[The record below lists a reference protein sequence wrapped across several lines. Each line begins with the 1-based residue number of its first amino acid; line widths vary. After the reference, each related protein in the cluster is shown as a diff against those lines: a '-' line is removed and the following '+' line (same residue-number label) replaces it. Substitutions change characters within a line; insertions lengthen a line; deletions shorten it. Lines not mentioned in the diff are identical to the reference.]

1 MTHELAYKRLCE
13 AFGMP
18 EPRDH
23 FDRWIIQPAGA
34 RMHAVHV
41 FLNKTGSGETTYAL
55 IFDPDATLGDGFL
68 EVSLD
73 EREDIERLVAQL
85 RRVASPEAREGNA
98 FRPLSS

>member
-1 MTHELAYKRLCE
+1 MIHQLAYERLCGT
-13 AFGMP
+13 FGMP

-41 FLNKTGSGETTYAL
+41 FLNKSGAGEMTYAM

-68 EVSLD
+68 ELSLSQ
-73 EREDIERLVAQL
+73 REDIERLIGQL
-85 RRVASPEAREGNA
+85 RRIAYPEGKDGKV
-98 FRPLSS
+98 FR